1 MQNAF
6 RAKDKIKKGLSQS
19 EETKKRRSLSLIG
32 HKVSKDTRTKISAS
46 RIGEK
51 NPMFG
56 KKQSEDTIKKRV
68 AIIVG
73 HEVSEDTRKKIGV
86 SNGKRVAMID
96 PNTNKILKVY
106 DSASEAAR
114 HNCLNHSKISRVCR
128 GKRKTTGGFM
138 WKYVVLLLVFYVF
151 IRVNRG

>member
-1 MQNAF
+1 MSLEQ
-6 RAKDKIKKGLSQS
+6 RMKLSKIKKGLSQS

-32 HKVSKDTRTKISAS
+32 HKVSKDTRMKISLS

-56 KKQSEDTIKKRV
+56 KKQSEDTVKKRV
-68 AIIVG
+68 AKIVG
-73 HEVSEDTRKKIGV
+73 HKVSEDTRKKIGV

-96 PNTNKILKVY
+96 PYTDKILKVY

-114 HNCLNHSKISRVCR
+114 HNFLNNGKISRVCR
-128 GKRKTTGGFM
+128 GERKTTGGFM
-138 WKYVVLLLVFYVF
+138 WKYVILLVFYIL